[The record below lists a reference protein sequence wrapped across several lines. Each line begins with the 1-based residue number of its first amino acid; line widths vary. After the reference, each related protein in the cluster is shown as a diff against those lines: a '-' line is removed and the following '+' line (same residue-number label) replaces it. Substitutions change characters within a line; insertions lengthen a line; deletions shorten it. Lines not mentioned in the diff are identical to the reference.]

1 MQPSTAQ
8 NKGDFNGRGESD
20 GKKRK
25 KREKTSPEFRVWVTL
40 GWLPRLEGE
49 LRPAPGVR
57 AVLAVAD
64 EDRLADDD
72 GGGLGGGG
80 LSGGGAGHDALAVP
94 AAVLVGLKQKQERRV
109 RPFKWIFQ

>member
-1 MQPSTAQ
+1 MHRTKVIST
-8 NKGDFNGRGESD
+8 KGGETTQ
-20 GKKRK
+20 RK
-25 KREKTSPEFRVWVTL
+25 KKTSPELRVWVTL

-64 EDRLADDD
+64 EDGLADDG

-80 LSGGGAGHDALAVP
+80 LSGWGPGSYALAVP